1 MNGSPL
7 RAVTKVAL
15 ADDHPGVRAG
25 LPTLLESDPS
35 VRAVG
40 EFADLPVAA

>member
-15 ADDHPGVRAG
+15 AHDHPEGTGR

-35 VRAVG
+35 VRVVG